1 MAGQRTV
8 IFWTEIKNSLK
19 VRPLDIAI
27 LVLALAGTVWLTLSA
42 QEYSSGA
49 PRLRVE
55 AAGKT
60 YLYSLSQDQDLHFEG
75 PLGES
80 HIEIKNG
87 LAHFLDSP
95 CRDKL
100 CVHTGNLGSVG
111 AWSACLPNRVVARVE
126 SSGNAEAEDENTVDG
141 VAW

>member
-1 MAGQRTV
+1 MVPKRTV
-8 IFWTEIKNSLK
+8 NFWTEIKKSLK
-19 VRPLDIAI
+19 ITFLDYVIFFIA
-27 LVLALAGTVWLTLSA
+27 LGGTVLLTLSA
-42 QEYSSGA
+42 QEFSTGS
-49 PRLRVE
+49 PQLRVE

-60 YLYSLSQDQDLHFEG
+60 YLYSLSQDQDLHFKG

-80 HIEIKNG
+80 HIEIKGG

-100 CVHTGNLGSVG
+100 CVHTGNLSSVG

-126 SSGNAEAEDENTVDG
+126 SAKQDQKEDENTVDG